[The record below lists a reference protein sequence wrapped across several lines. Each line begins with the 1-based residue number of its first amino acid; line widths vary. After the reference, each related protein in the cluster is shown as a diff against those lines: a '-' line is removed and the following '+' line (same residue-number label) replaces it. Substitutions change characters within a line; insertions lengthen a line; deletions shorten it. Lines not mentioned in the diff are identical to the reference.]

1 MGRRQSVGDIS
12 YGLVIGALAL
22 LAVTIIVAPV
32 VIVLLTSFTNGQA
45 IKFPPQGLSLRWYE
59 QLFGPAQRQPMRR
72 ELDRLAVGERRQQY
86 DDDGRHDDRDGEQR
100 QRADHQPVGDVADT
114 LPPTH

>member
-12 YGLVIGALAL
+12 YGLVIGTLAL

-45 IKFPPQGLSLRWYE
+45 IRFPPQGL
-59 QLFGPAQRQPMRR
+59 
-72 ELDRLAVGERRQQY
+72 
-86 DDDGRHDDRDGEQR
+86 
-100 QRADHQPVGDVADT
+100 
-114 LPPTH
+114 